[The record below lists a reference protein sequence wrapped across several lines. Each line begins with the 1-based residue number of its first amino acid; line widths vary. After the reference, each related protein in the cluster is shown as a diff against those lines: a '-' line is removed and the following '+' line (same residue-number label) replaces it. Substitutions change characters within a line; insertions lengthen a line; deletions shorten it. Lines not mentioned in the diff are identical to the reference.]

1 MTTPA
6 PRHARGFTLVEL
18 LIVIG
23 IVGLLIGLLTAVVM
37 RAANSSKRTAGAA
50 QLQMIATA
58 LEAYKTDFGDYPRP
72 ALGINPATGT
82 SYADVNNDHPNPPNG
97 AQILCRAL
105 IAPFPAVDAG
115 PIPANNVANQDGLDG
130 PGFRLRGTQGQQYK
144 GYLPADKFK
153 LSEPIAGAGS
163 LPDGSATLVD
173 GNGKAI
179 LYLPARR
186 PVPDIRAVD
195 GFIASNSYTSATPRP
210 LFNFFD
216 LRADVTDA
224 SIFRRPGE
232 TTDNQARARVRGAL
246 GELNLAAPSSST
258 DCNGRI
264 DNGETPATD
273 AAYLLWTAGSDG
285 VYGPEISAASSPFA
299 PTRAELKACDDV
311 ANFTLAG
318 Q

>member
-72 ALGINPATGT
+72 SLGINPATGT
-82 SYADVNNDHPNPPNG
+82 AYTGSAAKPNPPSG

-105 IAPFPAVDAG
+105 VAPHPAVDTTAG
-115 PIPANNVANQDGLDG
+115 LPVQDGLEG

-153 LSEPIAGAGS
+153 LSEPVAGAGS

-232 TTDNQARARVRGAL
+232 TTDARALARVRGAL
-246 GELNLAAPSSST
+246 GDFDLTAPT
-258 DCNGRI
+258 ATTNCNGQI
-264 DNGETPATD
+264 DTGETPATD
-273 AAYLLWTAGSDG
+273 AAYLLWTAGADG
-285 VYGPEISAASSPFA
+285 VYGPEISDATAPFA